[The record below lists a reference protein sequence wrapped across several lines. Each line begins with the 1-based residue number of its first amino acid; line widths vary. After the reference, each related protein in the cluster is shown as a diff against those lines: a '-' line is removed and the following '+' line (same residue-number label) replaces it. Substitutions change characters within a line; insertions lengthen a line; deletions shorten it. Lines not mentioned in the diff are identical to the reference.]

1 MSNTRSKSKTSY
13 ATHIFPATEQR
24 DATDAVSTAQLV
36 HWIDTAFCRFLQA
49 HSQFQDCEPLTN
61 WYPRKYVCPTRDG
74 EMERGRVCWS
84 KSARSHFSLSN
95 IFSPSGCP
103 FTASIKEGGSAWNP
117 YHYPLLAVID
127 LTAGTTLTLILHPLK
142 SLPTTGWVNFID
154 LHFTKFESHKFLY
167 FLSSK
172 RRRGKYFSA
181 IRVCFAECTRL
192 WYIED
197 WPLGM
202 FCPGAAM
209 IYWYLVAAAS
219 LATVNLHPGKQNGTL
234 VLSYGR
240 IQFDCG

>member
-1 MSNTRSKSKTSY
+1 
-13 ATHIFPATEQR
+13 
-24 DATDAVSTAQLV
+24 
-36 HWIDTAFCRFLQA
+36 
-49 HSQFQDCEPLTN
+49 
-61 WYPRKYVCPTRDG
+61 
-74 EMERGRVCWS
+74 MERGRVCWS

-103 FTASIKEGGSAWNP
+103 FTASIKEGGSVWNP

-127 LTAGTTLTLILHPLK
+127 LTARTTLILILHPLK
-142 SLPTTGWVNFID
+142 WLPTTGWVNFID

-202 FCPGAAM
+202 FCPSAAM

-219 LATVNLHPGKQNGTL
+219 PVNLHPWKQNGTL
-234 VLSYGR
+234 VTAVFILVMDKNILSKR
-240 IQFDCG
+240 FLP